1 MIVLGVVC
9 GLVGADKNSSEIRFS
24 FGIPELGDGLN
35 VVAVAMGMFGLGE
48 IISNLQSGVTQR
60 TAVSAPLKDL
70 WPRLSDLRAMAPSVL
85 RGTVIGGLLG
95 LLPGGG
101 PMLSSFSAYALEK
114 RIAKDPS
121 RFGKGALEGVAAPE
135 SANNAGAQ
143 MSFIPLLTLGVP
155 ANVTMALMAGAML
168 MQGIQPGPSVI
179 QEQPELFWGLVVSM
193 WIGNLMLVMLNLPLV
208 GLWVKLLSI
217 PYEYLYP
224 AIAAFCCVGVY
235 SLSNSPFDVYVMV
248 AFGLLGYI
256 FKKLGAE
263 PAPFIMGMIRG
274 PMMEEFLRR
283 SMQLSRGDPMIF
295 LQRPISAGLLF
306 VAVAAIVVV
315 AIPSIRKK
323 KDVALEEG

>member
-1 MIVLGVVC
+1 
-9 GLVGADKNSSEIRFS
+9 
-24 FGIPELGDGLN
+24 
-35 VVAVAMGMFGLGE
+35 
-48 IISNLQSGVTQR
+48 
-60 TAVSAPLKDL
+60 
-70 WPRLSDLRAMAPSVL
+70 
-85 RGTVIGGLLG
+85 
-95 LLPGGG
+95 
-101 PMLSSFSAYALEK
+101 
-114 RIAKDPS
+114 
-121 RFGKGALEGVAAPE
+121 
-135 SANNAGAQ
+135 
-143 MSFIPLLTLGVP
+143 
-155 ANVTMALMAGAML
+155 

-263 PAPFIMGMIRG
+263 PAPFIMGMILG